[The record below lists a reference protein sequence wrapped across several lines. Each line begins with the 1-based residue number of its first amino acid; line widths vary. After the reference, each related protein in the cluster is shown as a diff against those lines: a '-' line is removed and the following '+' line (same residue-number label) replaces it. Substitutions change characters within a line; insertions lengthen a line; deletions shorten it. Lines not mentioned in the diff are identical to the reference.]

1 MTALLEWLDA
11 PTEMVKAE
19 SQAAGPRPT
28 DKELEWMFR
37 NAGAKKKERPRVGET
52 PPKTRGSIDLAARLG
67 QHAGCYL
74 LFCPLLF
81 WSVGARLG
89 RKD

>member
-19 SQAAGPRPT
+19 SQAAGPRPA

-37 NAGAKKKERPRVGET
+37 NAGAKKKKKKIIGRVV
-52 PPKTRGSIDLAARLG
+52 
-67 QHAGCYL
+67 Y
-74 LFCPLLF
+74 
-81 WSVGARLG
+81 
-89 RKD
+89 